1 MKAPLLFPLLVLSSL
16 LAVAAPPTLPTWV
29 PRPERESCY
38 FAPVNFR
45 GDTQLAPDIHR
56 VAFLPIHG
64 GEVAAAEITADL
76 DPVLVTA
83 LQRQLRFEV
92 VTVSREDCQHLFGA
106 GDFGSTAALPHGFLE
121 KIAEKYAVD
130 AVLFTD
136 LTVFQAYRPLSLGL
150 RCKLAATR
158 DVRLIWAF
166 DEIFS
171 SADVKMI
178 NSVRRHYKEGYRLAP
193 VDPTPSVLQSPTRF
207 GAVAADLMF
216 RTLPPR

>member
-1 MKAPLLFPLLVLSSL
+1 MKIRLLTLLVLSSL
-16 LAVAAPPTLPTWV
+16 VAQAGRPTLPV
-29 PRPERESCY
+29 RIVREDNRPG

-45 GDTQLAPDIHR
+45 GDAQLAPDIQR

-64 GEVAAAEITADL
+64 GELVPAEVAADL

-83 LQRQLRFEV
+83 LQRQVRFEV
-92 VTVSREDCQHLFGA
+92 VMVSREDCHQMFRA
-106 GDFGSTAALPHGFLE
+106 GSFGSTAALPHGFLE

-136 LTVFQAYRPLSLGL
+136 LTVFQAYRPIALGL
-150 RCKLAATR
+150 RCKLATTR
-158 DVRLIWAF
+158 DVRLVWAF
-166 DEIFS
+166 DEVFS
-171 SADVKMI
+171 SADVKMVT
-178 NSVRRHYKEGYRLAP
+178 SVRRHYKDGDRSAP
-193 VDPTPSVLQSPTRF
+193 VDPTAAVLQSPTRF

>member
-1 MKAPLLFPLLVLSSL
+1 MMKTNL
-16 LAVAAPPTLPTWV
+16 LAALALAALLAPAAGAALPAWLQREQD
-29 PRPERESCY
+29 RPG

-45 GDTQLAPDIHR
+45 GDAQLAADIQR
-56 VAFLPIHG
+56 VALLPIHG
-64 GEVAAAEITADL
+64 GRVVTAEVTAEL
-76 DPVLVTA
+76 DPVLVAA
-83 LQRQLRFEV
+83 LQRQVRFEV
-92 VTVSREDCQHLFGA
+92 VVVSREDCQHLFGA

-150 RCKLAATR
+150 RCKLATTR
-158 DVRLIWAF
+158 EVRLVWAF
-166 DEIFS
+166 DEVFS
-171 SADVKMI
+171 AADVKMV
-178 NSVRRHYKEGYRLAP
+178 NSVRRHYKDGDRSAP
-193 VDPTPSVLQSPTRF
+193 VDPTPAVLQSPARF